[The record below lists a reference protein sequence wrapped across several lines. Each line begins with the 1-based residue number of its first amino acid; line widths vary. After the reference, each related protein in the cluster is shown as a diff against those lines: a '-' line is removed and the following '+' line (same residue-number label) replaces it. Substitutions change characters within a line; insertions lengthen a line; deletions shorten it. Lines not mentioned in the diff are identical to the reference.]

1 MYAIHEHLCVLSVLA
16 CEVGQPCGACVG
28 LTRLHARASSSAR
41 RVDSVEYGSLEGEM
55 DECDVQAWEVHSPYD
70 IKDGTPVLIAYGQT
84 LLIPTG

>member
-1 MYAIHEHLCVLSVLA
+1 
-16 CEVGQPCGACVG
+16 
-28 LTRLHARASSSAR
+28 
-41 RVDSVEYGSLEGEM
+41 M